1 MSISSSIKRAS
12 GRNSCRHDRAC
23 LTGSFPSVPPMKTTM
38 KLLLTTAAALVFC
51 AQLTASAKDIV
62 YLTPGLDLPFWR
74 YLSKGVESVA
84 KKEGYGFQAF
94 DSHNDAQTQ
103 LKNAQDAIA
112 RGVAGIAISP
122 TDSST
127 CPSVLALA
135 QKANIPVVIADIGT
149 NEGEYVSFIISDNRE
164 GAYGTGKALVAAMK
178 EKGMADGTAGLVT
191 ISLTRNN
198 GKLRTTGF
206 RTALEEG
213 GIKEC
218 ALEQM
223 QNYSATET
231 FKYVQDM
238 LTANPN
244 MKGLFIETDQPTM
257 GALRAI
263 KAARRDGSIL
273 VAGFDGIPEFVELL
287 KQGQIV
293 ASGMQQPYL
302 MGVRSGEALLKHL
315 KGESVEKQILV
326 PIMVV
331 TSKNIDQVLPT
342 IKETVFA
349 NEMQ

>member
-1 MSISSSIKRAS
+1 
-12 GRNSCRHDRAC
+12 
-23 LTGSFPSVPPMKTTM
+23 MKTTIQT
-38 KLLLTTAAALVFC
+38 LLRVAGALTLLF
-51 AQLTASAKDIV
+51 QLDASAKDIV

-74 YLSKGVESVA
+74 YLSEGIESVA
-84 KKEGYGFQAF
+84 KKEGYGYQAF

-112 RGVAGIAISP
+112 RGVAGILISP

-164 GAYGTGKALVAAMK
+164 GAYGTGKALVEAMK
-178 EKGMADGTAGLVT
+178 EKGMADGTVGLVT

-198 GKLRTTGF
+198 GKQRTAGF
-206 RTALEEG
+206 RTALTEG

-223 QNYSATET
+223 QNYSASET

-263 KAARRDGSIL
+263 KAARREGSIL
-273 VAGFDGIPEFVELL
+273 VAGFDGIPEFVDLL
-287 KQGQIV
+287 RQGQIV

-302 MGVRSGEALLKHL
+302 MGVRSGEALFKHL
-315 KGESVEKQILV
+315 KGEPVDKQILV
-326 PIMVV
+326 PILIV
-331 TSKNIDQVLPT
+331 TSKNVDQMLPT

-349 NEMQ
+349 NEMK

>member
-1 MSISSSIKRAS
+1 MRP
-12 GRNSCRHDRAC
+12 R
-23 LTGSFPSVPPMKTTM
+23 MK
-38 KLLLTTAAALVFC
+38 KTARFLFCAAIALGFS

-62 YLTPGLDLPFWR
+62 YFTPGLDLPFWR

-112 RGVAGIAISP
+112 RGVAGIVISP

-135 QKANIPVVIADIGT
+135 QKANIPVVIGDIGT
-149 NEGEYVSFIISDNRE
+149 NEGEYVSFIISDNKE

-178 EKGMADGTAGLVT
+178 EKGMTDGTVGLVT

-206 RTALEEG
+206 RQALSEG
-213 GIKEC
+213 GLKEC

-263 KAARRDGSIL
+263 KAARRDGTIL
-273 VAGFDGIPEFVELL
+273 VAGFDGIPEFVDLL
-287 KQGQIV
+287 KKGEIV

-302 MGVRSGEALLKHL
+302 MGVRSGEALVKHL
-315 KGESVEKQILV
+315 KGEPVEKQILV

-331 TSKNIDQVLPT
+331 TSKNIDEVLPT

-349 NEMQ
+349 NEVQ

>member
-1 MSISSSIKRAS
+1 MRSPIHISLKILS
-12 GRNSCRHDRAC
+12 GAGIAFAFS
-23 LTGSFPSVPPMKTTM
+23 
-38 KLLLTTAAALVFC
+38 ALVV
-51 AQLTASAKDIV
+51 ASAKDIV

-74 YLSKGVESVA
+74 YLSKGIEDVA

-112 RGVAGIAISP
+112 RGVAGICISP

-135 QKANIPVVIADIGT
+135 QKANIPVVISDIGT

-178 EKGMADGTAGLVT
+178 EKGMTDGTVGLVT

-198 GKLRTTGF
+198 GKKRTEGF
-206 RTALEEG
+206 RAALAEG
-213 GIKEC
+213 GLKEC

-223 QNYSATET
+223 QNYTASET

-244 MKGLFIETDQPTM
+244 MKGLFVETDQPTM

-273 VAGFDGIPEFVELL
+273 VAGFDGIPEFVDLL

-302 MGVRSGEALLKHL
+302 MGVRSGEALVKHL
-315 KGESVEKQILV
+315 KGEQVEKQILV
-326 PIMVV
+326 PIVVV
-331 TSKNIDQVLPT
+331 TSKNIDEMLPT
-342 IKETVFA
+342 IKQTVFA
-349 NEMQ
+349 NEMK

>member
-1 MSISSSIKRAS
+1 MRSPIHLTLKTLS
-12 GRNSCRHDRAC
+12 GAGIALAFS
-23 LTGSFPSVPPMKTTM
+23 
-38 KLLLTTAAALVFC
+38 ALV
-51 AQLTASAKDIV
+51 AASAKDIV

-74 YLSKGVESVA
+74 YLSKGIEDVA
-84 KKEGYGFQAF
+84 KKEGYGYQAF

-112 RGVAGIAISP
+112 RGVAGICISP

-127 CPSVLALA
+127 CPSVLTLA
-135 QKANIPVVIADIGT
+135 QKANIPVVISDIGT

-164 GAYGTGKALVAAMK
+164 GAYGTGKALVTAMK
-178 EKGMADGTAGLVT
+178 EKGMTDGTVGLVT

-198 GKLRTTGF
+198 GKKRTEGF
-206 RTALEEG
+206 RAALTEG
-213 GIKEC
+213 GLKEC

-223 QNYSATET
+223 QNYTASET

-244 MKGLFIETDQPTM
+244 MKGLFVETDQPTM

-273 VAGFDGIPEFVELL
+273 VAGFDGIPEFVDLL

-302 MGVRSGEALLKHL
+302 MGVRSGEALVKHL
-315 KGESVEKQILV
+315 KGEQVEKQILV
-326 PIMVV
+326 PIVVV
-331 TSKNIDQVLPT
+331 TSKNIDEMLPT
-342 IKETVFA
+342 IKQTVFA
-349 NEMQ
+349 NEMK